1 MVEGNNNSSMISSTN
16 LTTLDGFSSSVC
28 DMFTDKED
36 CCAIACC
43 GVCQAQRNRHLL
55 AMDAGSN
62 ITNSINANQ
71 GSRNSILG
79 KIAKTIL
86 PIALYVIATMYVVH
100 NKAIDGDD
108 TTTDNEGENG
118 EETTTVDPQVAQTLT
133 LLLLLLLIYYT
144 YMACT
149 AVKYHVA
156 FRRELRH
163 RALAHY
169 NEHGIS
175 LAHNRYM
182 ERSDN
187 ALHQLCCCYSFS
199 HDEMGSIASD
209 VDFCTKLWSIVANM
223 CCGACCQCWCQ
234 CCGMCATAQEYREL
248 KRILPPSLF
257 KTDYITNQPW
267 SEYFPAI
274 EALRSNYVTSMVAHF
289 RAISNLSALL
299 LKSTAAI
306 LLFYTALA
314 LTSIDA
320 TFTWANML
328 VLLGTCFQAVFV
340 LYVTHWYY
348 CRLDVSVDTVI
359 KMFASGFVFSTSI
372 AMVCEGLI
380 STVLQIILG
389 FLAVV
394 LEYDYIVSQD
404 EDNNTDT
411 DASSSSTSEGGAS
424 LMSKLG
430 EDYPWIMG
438 FFLFLNAFVVAALT
452 EELCKHFGFWMVST
466 PDLERRTRTDND
478 DKDEDQG
485 QQQQSVSTV
494 QSQSYV
500 SAGSA
505 ITVAMVAA
513 ATGFACCENIV
524 YVFSYSG
531 GTLGDEVGVL
541 IARSLFPVHPIAAAI
556 QSIGVCRR
564 DLEGS
569 IGVGIGRVILPAVM
583 LHGLFDFVLMLLG
596 FIGQHVSD
604 GSADESTGDD
614 TNNNTADDSDEQDL
628 ELDSITILSFVLSI
642 VLVIGGIVYYFVCA
656 RRQRARLMLLDDTQG
671 SHRLIDHTII

>member
-1 MVEGNNNSSMISSTN
+1 MMEGNSTMVSSTN

-55 AMDAGSN
+55 AMDAGSA
-62 ITNSINANQ
+62 NSNR
-71 GSRNSILG
+71 GSGNSVLT
-79 KIAKTIL
+79 KIAKAIL

-100 NKAIDGDD
+100 NFTTDGDD
-108 TTTDNEGENG
+108 TATTTDNEGENG
-118 EETTTVDPQVAQTLT
+118 ENGEDTTTVDPQAAQTLT

-169 NEHGIS
+169 NEHGVS

-199 HDEMGSIASD
+199 RDEMVSIASD

-248 KRILPPSLF
+248 KRVLPPSLF

-274 EALRSNYVTSMVAHF
+274 EALRSNHVTSMLAHF

-320 TFTWANML
+320 AFTWPNML

-348 CRLDVSVDTVI
+348 CRLDVSMDTVI

-380 STVLQIILG
+380 SSVLQIIVG

-394 LEYDYIVSQD
+394 LEYDYIVSQN
-404 EDNNTDT
+404 EDAASGNNAGEDG
-411 DASSSSTSEGGAS
+411 ATSGDGVS
-424 LMSKLG
+424 LMTKLG
-430 EDYPWIMG
+430 DDYPWIMG

-466 PDLERRTRTDND
+466 PDLERRTTTDND

-485 QQQQSVSTV
+485 QQRVAV
-494 QSQSYV
+494 ESQSHV

-569 IGVGIGRVILPAVM
+569 IGVGIGRVILPAIV
-583 LHGLFDFVLMLLG
+583 LHGSFDFVLMLLG
-596 FIGQHVSD
+596 FIGQHMSD
-604 GSADESTGDD
+604 SADESTGDD
-614 TNNNTADDSDEQDL
+614 TSNNTADDSDEQDL
-628 ELDSITILSFVLSI
+628 ELDSITVLSFVLSI